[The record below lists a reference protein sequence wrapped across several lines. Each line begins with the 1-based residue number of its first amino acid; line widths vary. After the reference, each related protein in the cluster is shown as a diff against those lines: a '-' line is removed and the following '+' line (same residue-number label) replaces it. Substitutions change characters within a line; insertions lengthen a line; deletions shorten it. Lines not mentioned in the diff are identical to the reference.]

1 MFVTKK
7 YGMVAYVVGGGGGGV
22 YIGAWAWKRLQATC
36 EKSIIRIDKMFEFLR
51 CFSCRWIIYL

>member
-7 YGMVAYVVGGGGGGV
+7 YDMVAYVAGGGGGV

-36 EKSIIRIDKMFEFLR
+36 KN
-51 CFSCRWIIYL
+51 IYIKIN